1 MRKLLLAIL
10 AVAAVVIVAAG
21 ILLTTRIRAVS
32 ADLAQRVE
40 RQTGMQVTSSGL
52 PGISFWPRFSVSFG
66 NVVIPAPKGFT
77 SAPLATIETIRIMPA
92 DGLLGLGEAGIDEVV
107 LERPNINLVV
117 SADGR
122 ANWNYAAQPQAGEPP
137 GLPVRIAEGRIAFLD
152 ERSGAAAQITNVESL
167 ASLAGPADE
176 FNAKG
181 SLVWNERRATFTLF
195 LKSPQRV
202 AEDGSPADLTLE
214 APGLAFQF
222 SGRAALA
229 RGFELDGQSEIK
241 GTDLGL
247 AASWFGAALP
257 SGLTGARFELAGA
270 VETSNKGLAF
280 NNTQFV
286 LDDMRGEGDI
296 AMALG
301 KGRPM
306 IEATVEAQTID
317 LTRYSGAAPSS
328 AASFLTSPWSS
339 KPIDLSALKTL
350 DADLD
355 VSAKAFAYGALRT
368 GPARLTADLR
378 DGKLDLKLAKA
389 AYVEGTL
396 DLALTV
402 DGKAEQPTLQFS
414 VNGENLAADKA
425 LLAAVGLGDVSGKL
439 SPSLSVNATGRT
451 LAELISTLKGQA
463 SVRIV
468 SGAIKGVDLKAAF
481 GKVANT
487 ILEGWGSDQRAST
500 SFDALSATFI
510 IADGI
515 AETGNLILTS
525 PALSFTGK
533 GEADLLR
540 QAIDLKVDPQL
551 VVSGTDATAP
561 QFATFPVAIQVK
573 GPWGAPRI
581 YPDMPGILEDPAAAY
596 AALKKLGL
604 GTSD

>member
-52 PGISFWPRFSVSFG
+52 PGISLWPRFSVSFG
-66 NVVIPAPKGFT
+66 NVVIPASKGG
-77 SAPLATIETIRIMPA
+77 SSVPLATIETMRIVPA
-92 DGLLGLGEAGIDEVV
+92 DGLFGLGGAGIDEVV

-122 ANWNYAAQPQAGEPP
+122 ANWNYAATPQTGEPP
-137 GLPVRIAEGRIAFLD
+137 GLSLRITEGRVAFLD
-152 ERSGAAAQITNVESL
+152 ERSGAAAQITNLESL

-176 FNAKG
+176 LNAKG
-181 SLVWNERRATFTLF
+181 AFVWNERRAAFTLF

-202 AEDGSPADLTLE
+202 AEDGSPIDLTLE

-222 SGRAALA
+222 SGRAALV
-229 RGFELDGQSEIK
+229 RGFELDGQAEIK
-241 GTDLGL
+241 GTDLWL

-257 SGLTGARFELAGA
+257 PGLNGARFELAGA
-270 VETSNKGLAF
+270 VGSSSKGLAF
-280 NNTQFV
+280 TKAQFV

-296 AMALG
+296 AMALT

-306 IEATVEAQTID
+306 IEAKVAAETID
-317 LTRYSGAAPSS
+317 VTRYSGATSAP
-328 AASFLTSPWSS
+328 ATSFLTAPWSS
-339 KPIDLSALKTL
+339 KLIDLSLLKSFDANL
-350 DADLD
+350 DI
-355 VSAKAFAYGALRT
+355 SARAFAYGAFRT
-368 GPARLTADLR
+368 GEARLTARLQ
-378 DGKLDLKLAKA
+378 DGNLDLKLAKA

-463 SVRIV
+463 SLRIV
-468 SGAIKGVDLKAAF
+468 SGAIKGVDLPAAF

-515 AETGNLILTS
+515 AETSNLILTS

-551 VVSGTDATAP
+551 VVSGADATAP